1 MKKAF
6 QRIKKRKVINRYD
19 KFPKSFYQKVQKAFL
34 LLAKKNK
41 KKYFIIDNSRDTK
54 ETENLI
60 FKKYM
65 KLLKN
70 E

>member
-6 QRIKKRKVINRYD
+6 QRIKKRKVINRYN
-19 KFPKSFYQKVQKAFL
+19 KFPKSFYKKVKKAFL

-70 E
+70 K